1 MANPY
6 PYLITLRHHRQLP
19 DYELRTAVFDRYDIG
34 DTLSLTTPSP
44 SDSLFESTAFDWL
57 DDAVF
62 QNAMIRQA
70 RQRFMIANPEQVHYG
85 TSARAAAKISCCCRS
100 ADGEADVC

>member
-1 MANPY
+1 MRLKLFIAFLLAAVGSATAQDIFAAEDSVVAN

-44 SDSLFESTAFDWL
+44 SDSLFEDRKSTRL
-57 DDAVF
+57 
-62 QNAMIRQA
+62 NSS
-70 RQRFMIANPEQVHYG
+70 H
-85 TSARAAAKISCCCRS
+85 
-100 ADGEADVC
+100 